1 MDDWTVYG
9 FKDLLVAVPSD
20 GVGIRWETFPAVLSE
35 CPEDRDKVAVY
46 LEGAVV
52 IFCKRIDGRWHLDM
66 MARRNAKF
74 MASPEAMYLSND
86 GGGEWW
92 PS

>member
-1 MDDWTVYG
+1 MEDWVVHR
-9 FKDLLVAVPSD
+9 FDDLLVAVPSD
-20 GVGIRWETFPAVLSE
+20 GVNIRWETFPAVLFG

-46 LEGAVV
+46 LKGFVV
-52 IFCKRIDGRWHLDM
+52 VFCKRIAGRWHLDM
-66 MARRNAKF
+66 TARRKAKF
-74 MASPEAMYLSND
+74 MASLKSMYLSD